1 MTCDIIKIG
10 ASKGITIPA
19 ILLKELDN
27 PISFKIEFDAKK
39 IVLIPKEKKNPRE
52 GWAEAFE
59 KMAEMGEDKLLID
72 DGIDIDL
79 EIISEV

>member
-1 MTCDIIKIG
+1 MICDIIKIG
-10 ASKGITIPA
+10 TSKGIRIPA

-27 PISFKIEFDAKK
+27 PTSFEIEFDAKK
-39 IVLIPKEKKNPRE
+39 IVLIPKEKKSPRE

-59 KMAEMGEDKLLID
+59 KMAEIGADELLID

-79 EIISEV
+79 EVIDEV